1 MSRIVDF
8 LAKSCQHLC
17 VKKRKKKKKTKHKCS
32 LKKKIQ
38 ARFDYFPVSSIV
50 SQATGTDLTLL
61 GFKSTE
67 SYYGCKM

>member
-1 MSRIVDF
+1 M
-8 LAKSCQHLC
+8 Q
-17 VKKRKKKKKTKHKCS
+17 

-50 SQATGTDLTLL
+50 SQATGTNLTLL

-67 SYYGCKM
+67 SYYGYKM